1 MPSYNHQEDHFW
13 RNLATHSVLIILCSV
28 LIVWLMPNKIH
39 ITVEPNIG
47 APWQLEDL
55 ISDIEFDLMKSEETI
70 AQEKADKVRK
80 EMVPSFNLIDSVEQR
95 AEKELIDTLNAHFGA
110 LAPVV
115 KSYYVHRLHEIYK
128 KGVVD
133 QTSYDD
139 VEKRYDQK
147 SIRIIRG
154 NQSVTKTLGEVYSEQ
169 TANEYFHQADSQV
182 AVAAHHI
189 DLPYI
194 QPNLEYDD
202 STSLE
207 DIRHL
212 EELVAVSDRKIQQG
226 ERIIEQGVVIDEP
239 TSRAI
244 KQYYEIKAGKFQR
257 ENGSFANISGRV
269 IYVLLLF
276 ALFTTYLIL
285 FRRQYFKKVRHTLM
299 LYSLITLFPLLAML
313 VSSTMGALPIYILPF
328 AMVPI
333 FVRIFM
339 DSRTAFVA
347 HATMVMIGSMILPNQ
362 PFFFI
367 VQIVAGM
374 TAIYALRDM
383 SKRSDLFKA
392 ALMVTLCSAV
402 MFTAMSLIYHA
413 KFPARTAYIYLA
425 INGILLL
432 LAYPLMFVVEK
443 SFNFTSSVTLFELSD
458 TNKDLLR
465 HLSEVAPGTFQHSIT
480 VGNLASEIAKKIGAD
495 SLLVRTGALY
505 HDIGK
510 MVNPV
515 FFTENQAGVNPH
527 DKLTEKESA
536 SIIISHVIEGLR
548 LAEEKRL
555 PDVIKNF
562 ITTHHGTGVVKY
574 FYVKYKNAHPKEEV
588 DEEAF
593 SYPGPNPFTRE
604 QAILMMADTVEA
616 ASRSLS
622 EYTDEKLSEL
632 INRLIDGQV
641 SAGFFTDCPI
651 TFLDITIAKKVLL
664 ENLKSIYHTR
674 IKYPELNQEARKGYQ
689 QQKSGKKRR
698 GSLSKR
704 FSVNK
709 S

>member
-1 MPSYNHQEDHFW
+1 MPSYNKKEDHFW
-13 RNLATHSVLIILCSV
+13 RNFATHSVLIILCSV
-28 LIVWLMPNKIH
+28 LIVWLMPNKIYF
-39 ITVEPNIG
+39 TGEPNVG
-47 APWQLEDL
+47 TPWQFDDL

-80 EMVPSFNLIDSVEQR
+80 EMVPSFVVVDSVEQR
-95 AEKELIDTLNAHFGA
+95 AEKELIDTIEAHYGSFA
-110 LAPVV
+110 SAAKL
-115 KSYYVHRLHEIYK
+115 YYVPRLQEIYK
-128 KGVVD
+128 KGIVD

-139 VEKRYDQK
+139 VERHYDQK

-154 NQSVTKTLGEVYSEQ
+154 NQSVTKTLDEVYSEQ
-169 TANEYFHQADSQV
+169 TANEYLHHIDSEDMLST
-182 AVAAHHI
+182 HHI
-189 DLPYI
+189 DLPYLH
-194 QPNLEYDD
+194 PNLEYDD
-202 STSLE
+202 STSKE
-207 DIRHL
+207 DIAHL
-212 EELVAVSDRKIQQG
+212 EELVAVSDKKIQQG
-226 ERIIEQGVVIDEP
+226 EKIIEQGVVIDEP

-244 KQYYEIKAGKFQR
+244 KQFYEIKTGNFMR

-276 ALFTTYLIL
+276 ALFSTYLIL
-285 FRRQYFKKVRHTLM
+285 FRPQYFSNVRHTLM

-313 VSSTMGALPIYILPF
+313 VSSTMGALSIYILPF

-333 FVRIFM
+333 FVQIFM
-339 DSRTAFVA
+339 DSRTAFAA

-374 TAIYALRDM
+374 TAIFALRDM

-392 ALMVTLCSAV
+392 ALMVTLCTAV
-402 MFTAMSLIYHA
+402 MFTAMSLINHS
-413 KFPARTAYIYLA
+413 KLPHRTAYVYLI

-480 VGNLASEIAKKIGAD
+480 VGNLASEIAKKIGAN

-555 PDVIKNF
+555 PDEIKNF
-562 ITTHHGTGVVKY
+562 ITTHHGAGVVKY
-574 FYVKYKNAHPKEEV
+574 FYVKYKNAHPKEEI

-616 ASRSLS
+616 ASRSLN
-622 EYTDEKLSEL
+622 EYTDETLSEL

-641 SAGFFTDCPI
+641 SAGFFTECSI
-651 TFLDITIAKKVLL
+651 TFLDITTAKKVLL

-674 IKYPELNQEARKGYQ
+674 IKYPELNQETRKNNQ
-689 QQKSGKKRR
+689 QQKSNKKKK
-698 GSLSKR
+698 SSFSKR
-704 FSVNK
+704 FSVKK